1 MASYYVTD
9 GSNGMTLGVFEAL
22 TPYMAKT
29 KAAREWTVSEDLL
42 QSEKMPV
49 TKRRSTM

>member
-9 GSNGMTLGVFEAL
+9 GSNGMTLGVFEAM

-29 KAAREWTVSEDLL
+29 RAAREWTVSEDLL
-42 QSEKMPV
+42 MAEKMP
-49 TKRRSTM
+49 TSLPISS

>member
-9 GSNGMTLGVFEAL
+9 LSNGMPLGVFEAL

-29 KAAREWTVSEDLL
+29 RAAREWTVSEDLL
-42 QSEKMPV
+42 KAEKIPAILPV
-49 TKRRSTM
+49 SS